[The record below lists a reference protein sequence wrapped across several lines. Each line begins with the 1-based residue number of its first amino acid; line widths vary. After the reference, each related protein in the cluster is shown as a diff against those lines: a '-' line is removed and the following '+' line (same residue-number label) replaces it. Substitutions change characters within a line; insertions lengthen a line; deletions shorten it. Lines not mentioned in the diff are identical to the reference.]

1 VEVRIL
7 FGASREPRVRGAL
20 LVLKLFGRGR
30 LKPPP
35 VAFEQPE
42 TSIVRWSVS
51 RQTWSF
57 TRAADEATYLERL
70 QEAVEAALD
79 ASTSS
84 HVGW

>member
-1 VEVRIL
+1 VV
-7 FGASREPRVRGAL
+7 
-20 LVLKLFGRGR
+20 
-30 LKPPP
+30 
-35 VAFEQPE
+35 
-42 TSIVRWSVS
+42 SVS

-57 TRAADEATYLERL
+57 TPAADEATYLERL

>member
-1 VEVRIL
+1 
-7 FGASREPRVRGAL
+7 
-20 LVLKLFGRGR
+20 

-42 TSIVRWSVS
+42 TSIVRWERLPADLVVHP
-51 RQTWSF
+51 
-57 TRAADEATYLERL
+57 AADEATYLERL

>member
-1 VEVRIL
+1 V
-7 FGASREPRVRGAL
+7 
-20 LVLKLFGRGR
+20 
-30 LKPPP
+30 
-35 VAFEQPE
+35 
-42 TSIVRWSVS
+42 SVS

-57 TRAADEATYLERL
+57 TRAADEAYLERL

>member
-1 VEVRIL
+1 LSRSNSL
-7 FGASREPRVRGAL
+7 RPASCG
-20 LVLKLFGRGR
+20 G
-30 LKPPP
+30 
-35 VAFEQPE
+35 
-42 TSIVRWSVS
+42 SVS

-57 TRAADEATYLERL
+57 IRAADEATYLERL

>member
-20 LVLKLFGRGR
+20 LVLRLFGRGR
-30 LKPPP
+30 SKPPP

-42 TSIVRWSVS
+42 TSTVSVS

-79 ASTSS
+79 ASTSR

>member
-7 FGASREPRVRGAL
+7 FGASRAPRVRGAL
-20 LVLKLFGRGR
+20 LVLRLFGRGR
-30 LKPPP
+30 SKPPP

-42 TSIVRWSVS
+42 TSTVSVS

-57 TRAADEATYLERL
+57 TRAADEAYLERL